1 MVKHEANLTMR
12 VKIYRLQGGKR
23 GRDLTPTIYKGK
35 IGTLPSNTPPSK
47 VSSSYFNIVVGILF
61 LIGDLYFKIGVC
73 LFVCLF
79 WVG

>member
-12 VKIYRLQGGKR
+12 VKMCRLQGGCN
-23 GRDLTPTIYKGK
+23 LTPTIYKGK
-35 IGTLPSNTPPSK
+35 IGTLPSNSPPSK
-47 VSSSYFNIVVGILF
+47 VSLSYFNMVVGILF
-61 LIGDLYFKIGVC
+61 LIGDLYFKMGFC

>member
-1 MVKHEANLTMR
+1 M
-12 VKIYRLQGGKR
+12 
-23 GRDLTPTIYKGK
+23 
-35 IGTLPSNTPPSK
+35 
-47 VSSSYFNIVVGILF
+47 VVGILF